1 MMGAEAVQGL
11 TESWHVKDV
20 ADEDPASI
28 QLDDGRAFAENGSEG
43 IVAHA
48 NAKVGDFLVG
58 NEGRTVG

>member
-1 MMGAEAVQGL
+1 M
-11 TESWHVKDV
+11 KNI